1 MATEPGR
8 RRPRPGSLER
18 PVSGRLYRTAW
29 VLVAVP
35 ILVLAF
41 SVARP
46 EPLPRPDLPPA
57 YDEATALQFATD
69 YARRFPD
76 RSPGTRGAAQ
86 AADWVAARLGE
97 LGLEQEREEF
107 SVEVAGEGRMTLV
120 NLAGVAPGPSSHTIV
135 VMAHRDNLGRSPGAV
150 DNASGLGALLELAR
164 NIRTATHAHTFVF
177 LTTDGGAYGG
187 LGAAQFA
194 RTWERAD
201 QIVAVVNLDAV
212 AGPGS
217 PRVQFA
223 GDTPRSPAATLVA
236 TADARIL
243 EETGQAAAR
252 PSAGAQLVDL
262 AFPFNLYE
270 QAPFVVAGTPAI
282 TLTTTGD
289 RPRRPEGDTVA
300 AIDAARLGEIG
311 RSANALL
318 VSLDDAGEVAGE
330 TESYVYMGSRLL
342 RGWTIQLLLL
352 AALTPFFAAVV
363 DLFARSRRRHV
374 ALLPALRSLRSRIAV
389 WGWAGLVF
397 AVFVALGLFP
407 EGVDRP
413 IAPDTLAATD
423 WPLAALGLLCGLV
436 MVGWLL
442 ARPRLAPS
450 RAVERPE
457 KLAGHLAAMLALV
470 LVAVV
475 VAAANPYTL
484 LLLLPS
490 LHAWLWLPHVA
501 DRGIAWRVGL
511 WAVGLAGP
519 LVLLASFGFRFDL
532 GFDAPWYV
540 AALAAVGYVP
550 LPLLLAFLLW
560 GAAAGQLAAIA
571 LGRYAPY
578 PERSE
583 RPARG
588 PIREAIRQVVFL
600 GRRRRARPVP
610 RESEQADALVEQP

>member
-35 ILVLAF
+35 VLVLAF
-41 SVARP
+41 SVGRP

-57 YDEATALQFATD
+57 FDEATARQFATD

-76 RSPGTRGAAQ
+76 RSPGTRGAAE

-107 SVEVAGEGRMTLV
+107 SVAVAGEGRMTLV
-120 NLAGVAPGPSSHTIV
+120 NLAGVAPGPSPQTIV

-150 DNASGLGALLELAR
+150 DNASGVGVLLELAR

-194 RTWERAD
+194 RGWERAN

-212 AGPGS
+212 AGPGA
-217 PRVQFA
+217 PRLVFA
-223 GDTPRSPAATLVA
+223 GDRPRSPAATLVA
-236 TADARIL
+236 SADARIL
-243 EETGQAAAR
+243 EETRRAAAR
-252 PSAGAQLVDL
+252 PSAGAQLLDL
-262 AFPFNLYE
+262 AFPFSLYE
-270 QAPFVVAGTPAI
+270 QAPFVVAGTPAV

-300 AIDAARLGEIG
+300 GIDAARLGEIG

-330 TESYVYMGSRLL
+330 SESYVYMGSRLL
-342 RGWTIQLLLL
+342 HGWTIQFVLL

-374 ALLPALRSLRSRIAV
+374 PLLPALRSLRSRIVV
-389 WGWAGLVF
+389 WGWAGVVF
-397 AVFVALGLFP
+397 AALVALGLFP
-407 EGVDRP
+407 EGVARP
-413 IAPDTLAATD
+413 IAPDTPAATE
-423 WPLAALGLLCGLV
+423 WPLAALGVLGGLV
-436 MVGWLL
+436 TIGWLV
-442 ARPRLAPS
+442 ARPRLVPA
-450 RAVERPE
+450 RAVEARE

-475 VAAANPYTL
+475 VAATNPYAL
-484 LLLLPS
+484 VLLLPS

-501 DRGIAWRVGL
+501 ARGPVWQVVL

-519 LVLLASFGFRFDL
+519 LMLLTSFAFRFDL
-532 GFDAPWYV
+532 GLDAPWYL

-550 LPLLLAFLLW
+550 LPLLVAFLLW

-571 LGRYAPY
+571 FGRYAPY

-588 PIREAIRQVVFL
+588 PIRETIRRVVIL
-600 GRRRRARPVP
+600 GRRRRARPAAH
-610 RESEQADALVEQP
+610 EAEEADVLEQP